1 MLVSSTSS
9 LSSGSVQ
16 PPASGVPPQT
26 EARGWQAEGER
37 GWKHARLG
45 QALLPSGRNR
55 AGCCSH
61 EQERVRAMGRAHM
74 VYPHPRTTAPARTP
88 TACGGAPGR
97 RSTRQ
102 RGRRPAPRRP
112 AGAEA
117 NACTPCRAARR
128 WHCGA
133 GAGRVG
139 EEVPAAHS
147 WLSRQ
152 GGAVLAVLDGVIYSR
167 GGSPVEIAPSILQ
180 HSIACKASCNSK
192 GNRRL
197 STPPSVLHLVRC
209 RRASSQPSLYLA
221 PFLRHG
227 QRRL

>member
-1 MLVSSTSS
+1 MQRVNAVGST
-9 LSSGSVQ
+9 
-16 PPASGVPPQT
+16 
-26 EARGWQAEGER
+26 RGWARRCCQA
-37 GWKHARLG
+37 
-45 QALLPSGRNR
+45 GRTG